1 MSKDERKEKHKIFR
15 QKKKVEYGLNKS
27 LSKLK
32 SLIITKK
39 QGNFAK
45 K

>member
-1 MSKDERKEKHKIFR
+1 MKEKKHIKYLD
-15 QKKKVEYGLNKS
+15 KKKGEYGLNKS

-39 QGNFAK
+39 QGNVAK